1 MASQIITFEHEGN
14 WGKALEYYD
23 LQVQSHTSVQNDGS
37 SRGLALK
44 QTGSEHPSS
53 FASKTGEMR
62 QSRPYKGLI
71 RSLQQIACAHVLE
84 MYCRGLTSTKDLH
97 HHDLEFTE
105 LQYESAWRAGKWDF
119 SLPYVGT
126 NFPLTPNIKCDHFN
140 GNLHR

>member
-1 MASQIITFEHEGN
+1 LNSQIITFEHEGN

-23 LQVQSHTSVQNDGS
+23 LQVQSDTSVLNDGS
-37 SRGLALK
+37 SRGLPLEKA
-44 QTGSEHPSS
+44 GSAHPSS
-53 FASKTGEMR
+53 FASETDVMR

-71 RSLQQIACAHVLE
+71 RSLQQIGCAHVLD
-84 MYCRGLTSTKDLH
+84 MYCRGLTSSKNLH
-97 HHDLEFTE
+97 QHDLEFTE

-119 SLPYVGT
+119 SLPCVGT